1 MAVNVAGLI
10 SVIVFYIL
18 ILIIGIIAA
27 RKSRNKSAED
37 SFVANRSMGL
47 ILSCFT
53 LTATNVGGG
62 YINGTAEAMAY
73 SGLIWT
79 NAPILYAVSIVIAG
93 VFYAPKMRRAGYVT
107 MFDPI
112 QAKLGDRAGSLLFF
126 PQLMGDVFWTAAI
139 LSALGSTTSI
149 ILDLDPVLSIIVSTC
164 VAVFYTFIGGL
175 YSVAYTDV
183 IQLICL
189 CVGLVVACP
198 FAFFH
203 PSVDLTRV
211 QDTWVGGLP
220 TNMVGLYADLCC
232 QLIFGGLSWQAFYQR
247 VLACKTPSV
256 ARTSSIL
263 ASIASLL
270 LAIPPAAIGIVGAA
284 ADWNA
289 TTYTGDIPIPT
300 EYHSFI
306 LPMVL
311 NYLCPLP
318 VGVLGLGVVAAAV
331 MSSADSAVLSSGTIF
346 AKNIYKDVLRPQA
359 SDREVMWVMRG
370 GILVTGTLSCVLA
383 ILVKSVYGL
392 FYLCS
397 DLMYVILFP
406 QLTCILWIGFTN
418 TYGALTGYAL
428 SLFLRVAAG
437 DTLLGIPALIH
448 FPWYTET
455 DGQLF
460 PIRTLMMIVNFVA
473 IIFVSAFTRLV
484 FRRGWLSTRCDVFNV
499 MKREEDS
506 KRPKGLGESLMMKEQ
521 DDGNRDLDYEH
532 NEKIRPKEYLLQ

>member
-1 MAVNVAGLI
+1 MAVNIPGLI

-18 ILIIGIIAA
+18 ILVIGIIAA
-27 RKSRNKSAED
+27 RKSRSTSAEN
-37 SFVANRSMGL
+37 SFVANRSIGL
-47 ILSCFT
+47 WLSFFT
-53 LTATNVGGG
+53 ITATNIGGG
-62 YINGTAEAMAY
+62 YINGTAEAMAF

-79 NAPILYAVSIVIAG
+79 NAPILYSISIGVAG
-93 VFYAPKMRRAGYVT
+93 VFYAPKMRRGGYVT

-126 PQLMGDVFWTAAI
+126 PQLMGDVFWSAAI
-139 LSALGSTTSI
+139 LSALGSTMSL

-164 VAVFYTFIGGL
+164 VAVCYTFIGGL

-189 CVGLVVACP
+189 CVGLIVACP
-198 FAFFH
+198 FSFFH
-203 PSVDLTRV
+203 PSVDLSRV
-211 QDTWVGGLP
+211 QDTWLGELP
-220 TNMVGLYADLCC
+220 TNMIGIYADLCC
-232 QLIFGGLSWQAFYQR
+232 QLIFGGLAWQVFYQR
-247 VLACKTPSV
+247 VLACKTASV
-256 ARTSSIL
+256 ARTSSIV
-263 ASIASLL
+263 SSFCSLL
-270 LAIPPAAIGIVGAA
+270 FAIPPAAIGVVGAA

-289 TTYTGDIPIPT
+289 TSYTGDVPIPT

-318 VGVLGLGVVAAAV
+318 VAVLGLGVVAAAV
-331 MSSADSAVLSSGTIF
+331 MSSADSSVLASGTVF

-359 SDREVMWVMRG
+359 SDREVMWVLRV
-370 GILVTGTLSCVLA
+370 GIVVTGTLSCVLA

-397 DLMYVILFP
+397 DLVYVILFP
-406 QLTCILWIGFTN
+406 PFTCVLWIGFTN

-437 DTLLGIPALIH
+437 DALLGIPAFIH
-448 FPWYTET
+448 FPFYTEA

-460 PIRTLMMIVNFVA
+460 PFKTLAMIVNFVA
-473 IIFVSAFTRLV
+473 IISVSAFTRLV
-484 FRRGWLSTRCDVFNV
+484 FRRGWLSTRWDVFNV
-499 MKREEDS
+499 MKREEDA
-506 KRPKGLGESLMMKEQ
+506 KRAEERGESLMMKERQ
-521 DDGNRDLDYEH
+521 DGNRDLDYAE
-532 NEKIRPKEYLLQ
+532 NEKMKLGDNYMQ

>member
-1 MAVNVAGLI
+1 MAVNIPGLI

-18 ILIIGIIAA
+18 ILVIGIIAA
-27 RKSRNKSAED
+27 RKSRNNSAED

-47 ILSCFT
+47 WLTFFT
-53 LTATNVGGG
+53 LSATNIGGG
-62 YINGTAEAMAY
+62 YINGTAEAMAF

-79 NAPILYAVSIVIAG
+79 NAPILYCVSFVIAA
-93 VFYAPKMRRAGYVT
+93 VFYAPKMRRGGYIT

-139 LSALGSTTSI
+139 LSALGSTMSL
-149 ILDLDPVLSIIVSTC
+149 ILDLDPVLSVIVSTC

-189 CVGLVVACP
+189 CVGLIVSFP

-203 PSVDLTRV
+203 PSVDLSRIK
-211 QDTWVGGLP
+211 DTWLGELP
-220 TNMVGLYADLCC
+220 TNQIGVYADVSC
-232 QLIFGGLSWQAFYQR
+232 QVVFGGLSWQAFYQR
-247 VLACKTPSV
+247 VLASKTPSV
-256 ARTSSIL
+256 ARTSSLL
-263 ASIASLL
+263 AALCSLL
-270 LAIPPAAIGIVGAA
+270 LSIPPAAIGVVGAA
-284 ADWNA
+284 VDWNA
-289 TTYTGDIPIPT
+289 TSYTGDIPIPP

-346 AKNIYKDVLRPQA
+346 AKNIYKDVIRPQA
-359 SDREVMWVMRG
+359 SDRELMWVMRG
-370 GILVTGTLSCVLA
+370 GILVTGTLSCIIA
-383 ILVKSVYGL
+383 ILVNSVYGL
-392 FYLCS
+392 FYMCS

-406 QLTCILWIGFTN
+406 QLTCVLWIGFTN
-418 TYGALTGYAL
+418 TYGALAGYVL
-428 SLFLRVAAG
+428 SLLLRISGG
-437 DTLLGIPALIH
+437 DPLLSIPSLIH
-448 FPWYTET
+448 FPFYTEA

-460 PIRTLMMIVNFVA
+460 PFKTLAMIVNFVA
-473 IIFVSAFTRLV
+473 IISVSAFTRLV
-484 FRRGWLSTRCDVFNV
+484 FRRGWLSTRWDVFNV
-499 MKREEDS
+499 MKREEDA
-506 KRPKGLGESLMMKEQ
+506 KRAEERGESLMMKEREGGYRDCAQ
-521 DDGNRDLDYEH
+521 NKKVKLRDDYF
-532 NEKIRPKEYLLQ
+532 Q

>member
-1 MAVNVAGLI
+1 MAVNIPGLI

-18 ILIIGIIAA
+18 ILVIGIIAA
-27 RKSRNKSAED
+27 RKSRNSSAEN
-37 SFVANRSMGL
+37 SFVANRSIGL
-47 ILSCFT
+47 WLSFFT
-53 LTATNVGGG
+53 ITATNIGGG
-62 YINGTAEAMAY
+62 YINGTAEAMAF

-79 NAPILYAVSIVIAG
+79 NAPILYCFSIVIAG
-93 VFYAPKMRRAGYVT
+93 VFYAPKMKRGGYIT

-126 PQLMGDVFWTAAI
+126 PHLMGDVFWTAAI
-139 LSALGSTTSI
+139 LSALGSTMSL
-149 ILDLDPVLSIIVSTC
+149 ILDLDPILSIIVSTC

-189 CVGLVVACP
+189 CVGLIVACP

-203 PSVDLTRV
+203 PSVDLSRIK
-211 QDTWVGGLP
+211 DTWLGELP
-220 TNMVGLYADLCC
+220 TNMIGLYADLCC
-232 QLIFGGLSWQAFYQR
+232 QLVFGGMSWQVFSSTVSGTFR
-247 VLACKTPSV
+247 PRTP
-256 ARTSSIL
+256 T
-263 ASIASLL
+263 SIAFILFS
-270 LAIPPAAIGIVGAA
+270 P
-284 ADWNA
+284 DWNA
-289 TTYTGDIPIPT
+289 TSYTGDIPIPT

-318 VGVLGLGVVAAAV
+318 VAVLGLGVVAAAV
-331 MSSADSAVLSSGTIF
+331 MSSADSSVLSSGTLF

-359 SDREVMWVMRG
+359 SDREVMWVLRG
-370 GILVTGTLSCVLA
+370 GIVVTGTLSCVIA

-392 FYLCS
+392 FYMCT

-406 QLTCILWIGFTN
+406 QLTCVLWIGFTN

-437 DTLLGIPALIH
+437 DTLLGIPALIQ
-448 FPWYTET
+448 FPFYTEAY
-455 DGQLF
+455 GQLF
-460 PIRTLMMIVNFVA
+460 PFKTLTMIVNFVA
-473 IIFVSAFTRLV
+473 IVSVSAFTRLV

-499 MKREEDS
+499 MKREEDA
-506 KRPKGLGESLMMKEQ
+506 KRAEERGESLMMKERE
-521 DDGNRDLDYEH
+521 GSNRDPGYEQ
-532 NEKIRPKEYLLQ
+532 NEKMKLMDSHFQ

>member
-1 MAVNVAGLI
+1 MAVNIPGLI

-18 ILIIGIIAA
+18 ILVIGIIAA
-27 RKSRNKSAED
+27 RKSRNSNAED
-37 SFVANRSMGL
+37 SFVANRSIGL
-47 ILSCFT
+47 WLSFFT
-53 LTATNVGGG
+53 ITATNIGGG
-62 YINGTAEAMAY
+62 YINGTAEAIAY

-79 NAPILYAVSIVIAG
+79 NAPILYCLSIVIAG
-93 VFYAPKMRRAGYVT
+93 VFYAPTMRRGGYIT

-112 QAKLGDRAGSLLFF
+112 QNKLGDRAGSLLFF

-139 LSALGSTTSI
+139 LSALGSTMSL

-189 CVGLVVACP
+189 TLGLIVSCP

-203 PSVDLTRV
+203 PSVDLSRV
-211 QDTWVGGLP
+211 QDTWVGELP
-220 TNMVGLYADLCC
+220 TNMIGLYADLCC
-232 QLIFGGLSWQAFYQR
+232 QLIFGGLSWQVFYQR

-256 ARTSSIL
+256 ARTSSIV
-263 ASIASLL
+263 AAFCSLL

-289 TTYTGDIPIPT
+289 TSYDGEVPIPQ
-300 EYHSFI
+300 EYRSFI

-318 VGVLGLGVVAAAV
+318 VAVLGLGVVAAAV
-331 MSSADSAVLSSGTIF
+331 MSSADSSVLSSGTVF
-346 AKNIYKDVLRPQA
+346 AKNIYKDVIRPQA
-359 SDREVMWVMRG
+359 SDREVKWILRG

-383 ILVKSVYGL
+383 IMVKSVYGL
-392 FYLCS
+392 FYMCS

-406 QLTCILWIGFTN
+406 QLTCVLWIGFTN
-418 TYGALTGYAL
+418 TYGSLTGYIL

-437 DTLLGIPALIH
+437 DSLLGIPPLIR
-448 FPWYTET
+448 FPLYSEA

-460 PIRTLMMIVNFVA
+460 PFKTLAMIVNFA
-473 IIFVSAFTRLV
+473 GIISVSAFTRHM
-484 FRRGWLSTRCDVFNV
+484 FRRGWLSTRWDVFNV
-499 MKREEDS
+499 IKREEDA
-506 KRPKGLGESLMMKEQ
+506 KIAEERGESLMMKER
-521 DDGNRDLDYEH
+521 DDGNRDLDYAQ
-532 NEKIRPKEYLLQ
+532 NEKMKLRDNDMQ